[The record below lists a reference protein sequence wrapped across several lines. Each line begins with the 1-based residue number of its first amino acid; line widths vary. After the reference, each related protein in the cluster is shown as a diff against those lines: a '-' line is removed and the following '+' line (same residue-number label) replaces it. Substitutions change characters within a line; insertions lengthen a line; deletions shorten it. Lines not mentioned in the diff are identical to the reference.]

1 MKIQL
6 NTDVRSTLRRLLA
19 GIASAIA
26 VGMATGCAD
35 VDPWKR
41 GTLAKPHMA
50 LDPNP
55 RVSKLSRH
63 VAESREAASGGS
75 EATGGGCG
83 CN

>member
-6 NTDVRSTLRRLLA
+6 NSEVRSLLRRLFT
-19 GIASAIA
+19 GIASAIV
-26 VGMATGCAD
+26 VGMTTGCAD
-35 VDPWKR
+35 VDPWQR

-55 RVSKLSRH
+55 RVSKLRRH